1 MVYTPKD
8 IYDYIMK
15 EGKETEFLQMIT
27 NHKHN
32 FSIAEITDKRFRVKE
47 DNTVKFVSKLYRIN
61 MQITDDDIVTAVL
74 NGLYVSA
81 FISRYNN
88 DYNVHFLVHRY
99 PESMKPQ
106 YEDEILSE
114 VVRYMIM
121 MTIVRLR
128 LDTPQKVDIYIY
140 PCTA

>member
-1 MVYTPKD
+1 MTYTPKD

-15 EGKETEFLQMIT
+15 EEKETEFLQMIT

-32 FSIAEITDKRFRVKE
+32 FSIAEITDKRFRIKE
-47 DNTVKFVSKLYRIN
+47 DNTIKFISKMY
-61 MQITDDDIVTAVL
+61 QIHMKIPDDDIVTAVL

-81 FISRYNN
+81 FISRYEN

-99 PESMKPQ
+99 PESMKSQ

-114 VVRYMIM
+114 VIRYMIM

-128 LDTPQKVDIYIY
+128 LDTHQKVNEYIQ

>member
-1 MVYTPKD
+1 MTYTPKD

-15 EGKETEFLQMIT
+15 EEKETEFLQMIT

-32 FSIAEITDKRFRVKE
+32 FSIAEITDKRFRIKE
-47 DNTVKFVSKLYRIN
+47 DNTIKFISKMY
-61 MQITDDDIVTAVL
+61 QIHMKIPDDDIVTAVL

-81 FISRYNN
+81 FISRYEN

-99 PESMKPQ
+99 PESMKSQ

-114 VVRYMIM
+114 VIRYMIM

-128 LDTPQKVDIYIY
+128 LDTPQKVNEYIQ

>member
-1 MVYTPKD
+1 MAYTPKD

-15 EGKETEFLQMIT
+15 EGKETEFLQTIAS
-27 NHKHN
+27 HKN
-32 FSIAEITDKRFRVKE
+32 NYSIAEITDKRFRVKE
-47 DNTVKFVSKLYRIN
+47 DNTVKFISKLYQIN

-81 FISRYNN
+81 FISRYED

-99 PESMKPQ
+99 PESMKSQ
-106 YEDEILSE
+106 YEDEILAE
-114 VVRYMIM
+114 VIRYMIM
-121 MTIVRLR
+121 MTIVCLR
-128 LDTPQKVDIYIY
+128 LDTPQKVNEYIY

>member
-1 MVYTPKD
+1 MAYTPKD

-15 EGKETEFLQMIT
+15 EGKETEFLQMIA

-47 DNTVKFVSKLYRIN
+47 DNAVKFVSKLYRIN

-81 FISRYNN
+81 FISRYED

-99 PESMKPQ
+99 PESMKSQ

-128 LDTPQKVDIYIY
+128 LDTPQKADRY
-140 PCTA
+140 TLAQRK